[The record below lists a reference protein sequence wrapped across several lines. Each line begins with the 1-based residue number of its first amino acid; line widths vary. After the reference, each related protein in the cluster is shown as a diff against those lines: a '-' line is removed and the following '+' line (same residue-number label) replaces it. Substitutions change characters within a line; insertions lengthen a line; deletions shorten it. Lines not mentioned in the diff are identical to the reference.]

1 MTAAMEL
8 SRMGIPVRIID
19 KAKKPS
25 TTSRALAVQT
35 RTIELMEL
43 RGLSEKMLEKGNRAQ
58 ATTIYSGE
66 QILGKVNLNLIPSRY
81 NFCLLLPQSDTEEIL
96 RNQFVT
102 GINSGPVESHKGRYS
117 EYRPRRQKH
126 KTFGP

>member
-1 MTAAMEL
+1 MKKEQIKPVLIVGAGPTGMTAAMEL

-43 RGLSEKMLEKGNRAQ
+43 RGLS
-58 ATTIYSGE
+58 
-66 QILGKVNLNLIPSRY
+66 
-81 NFCLLLPQSDTEEIL
+81 
-96 RNQFVT
+96 
-102 GINSGPVESHKGRYS
+102 
-117 EYRPRRQKH
+117 
-126 KTFGP
+126 